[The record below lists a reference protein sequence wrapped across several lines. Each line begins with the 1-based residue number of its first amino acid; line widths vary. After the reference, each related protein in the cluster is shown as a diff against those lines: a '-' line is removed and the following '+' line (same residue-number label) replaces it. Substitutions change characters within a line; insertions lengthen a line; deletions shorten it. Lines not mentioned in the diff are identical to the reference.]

1 MIDKLF
7 INNLTSNNIE
17 DSEDEEDDLSN
28 YSNTYMLD
36 DEDSVQYKNK
46 KKQNFCIRI
55 KINI

>member
-7 INNLTSNNIE
+7 INNLTSNNEE
-17 DSEDEEDDLSN
+17 DSEDEGDDLSN

-46 KKQNFCIRI
+46 KQTKKIEKNRI
-55 KINI
+55 